1 MFSIVILLF
10 LFKQK
15 TAYEMRISDWS
26 SDVCS
31 SDLAPAGQPFGARL
45 KHAVLPM
52 IAGGVVGGLPA
63 LYYLVQD
70 PDGFLAHTLR
80 YFTYAHHDYWQTL
93 DEPKVM
99 DMAGQLQIAEQMWLG
114 GAKVLA
120 ALLAPYNKKSIV
132 EGKSVSVRGEHGGR
146 RNIK

>member
-1 MFSIVILLF
+1 
-10 LFKQK
+10 
-15 TAYEMRISDWS
+15 
-26 SDVCS
+26 
-31 SDLAPAGQPFGARL
+31 
-45 KHAVLPM
+45 M

-99 DMAGQLQIAEQMWLG
+99 GMAGKLQIAEQMWLG
-114 GAKVLA
+114 GATLLA
-120 ALLAPYNKKSIV
+120 ACLALYQFFVPLSSRERP
-132 EGKSVSVRGEHGGR
+132 EGHVAAGWPFWLTIGQIGR
-146 RNIK
+146 ASCRERVCQYV

>member
-1 MFSIVILLF
+1 
-10 LFKQK
+10 
-15 TAYEMRISDWS
+15 
-26 SDVCS
+26 
-31 SDLAPAGQPFGARL
+31 
-45 KHAVLPM
+45 M

-99 DMAGQLQIAEQMWLG
+99 GMAGRLQIAEQIWLA
-114 GAKVLA
+114 GATLLA
-120 ALLAPYNKKSIV
+120 ACLDPYKFFLPPPSRERPEGQGEAGWPFWLTIGLSALAGAGPSFPTPPFSNYFTPL
-132 EGKSVSVRGEHGGR
+132 
-146 RNIK
+146 

>member
-1 MFSIVILLF
+1 
-10 LFKQK
+10 
-15 TAYEMRISDWS
+15 
-26 SDVCS
+26 
-31 SDLAPAGQPFGARL
+31 
-45 KHAVLPM
+45 M

-99 DMAGQLQIAEQMWLG
+99 GMAGKLQIAEQMWLG
-114 GAKVLA
+114 GATLLA
-120 ALLAPYNKKSIV
+120 ACLALYQFFVPLSSRERPEGHVARSEEHTSELQSLMRISYDVFCLKK
-132 EGKSVSVRGEHGGR
+132 KTKQT
-146 RNIK
+146 NT